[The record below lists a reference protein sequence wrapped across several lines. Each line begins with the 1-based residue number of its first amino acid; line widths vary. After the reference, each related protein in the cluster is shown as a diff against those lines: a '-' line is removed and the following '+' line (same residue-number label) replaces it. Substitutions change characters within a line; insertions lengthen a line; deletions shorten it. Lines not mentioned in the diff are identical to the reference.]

1 MGYLSQT
8 FISKIN
14 SFTSPVQIR
23 INISTLQSSTIQSF
37 FSLSKR
43 NSINHFSSFS
53 SIFETQQLSYPPWPS
68 SSRTTFSSSSES
80 SHLPPTSS
88 QQESATQQELQ
99 VGNRVS
105 KSANI
110 PDDQVQKVLDGV
122 HGWSR
127 GEFRASQ
134 SRHGMII
141 IQGTQ
146 DFPDKNSAN
155 TAVQNIQH
163 QVSVNVNNAGG
174 DC

>member
-1 MGYLSQT
+1 MAIFFKNHLFLLLGVLALATNVLSARV
-8 FISKIN
+8 SYAA
-14 SFTSPVQIR
+14 R
-23 INISTLQSSTIQSF
+23 IANL
-37 FSLSKR
+37 
-43 NSINHFSSFS
+43 
-53 SIFETQQLSYPPWPS
+53 E
-68 SSRTTFSSSSES
+68 
-80 SHLPPTSS
+80 
-88 QQESATQQELQ
+88 

-110 PDDQVQKVLDGV
+110 PDDQVQKVLDRV

-134 SRHGMII
+134 SRHGMVI